1 MLTDVDRVTHLEH
14 EFSGSSCLK
23 CTPSC
28 STVRAA
34 ELLWSELVFW
44 DLAVR
49 STWLYSPFKTPFVK
63 RIPKETTRKCKG
75 IVWCCSEMFRVFDC
89 LHWSSLSSNP
99 RCFSN
104 LFKAFFVGWNE
115 VVTWAQKVAR
125 SWWQL
130 MLSFPS
136 LWRAPWS
143 QGHYFMLLQCY
154 CNDMQWQIKHHK
166 ALPLILS
173 TLSFH
178 KSIQQTNLITVL
190 SCKSMQILYRVS
202 RNATVWCKED
212 NTSTVVL
219 FNTIV
224 M

>member
-44 DLAVR
+44 DLATSLFAVHGCTLLL
-49 STWLYSPFKTPFVK
+49 SPFVK

-75 IVWCCSEMFRVFDC
+75 IVWRCSEMFRVFEC

-99 RCFSN
+99 RCFYV
-104 LFKAFFVGWNE
+104 LFKSFQPAFFAGWNE

-125 SWWQL
+125 SWQL
-130 MLSFPS
+130 LSFPS
-136 LWRAPWS
+136 LWRAPWRS
-143 QGHYFMLLQCY
+143 LKPG
-154 CNDMQWQIKHHK
+154 
-166 ALPLILS
+166 AL
-173 TLSFH
+173 FH
-178 KSIQQTNLITVL
+178 VAMT
-190 SCKSMQILYRVS
+190 
-202 RNATVWCKED
+202 
-212 NTSTVVL
+212 
-219 FNTIV
+219 
-224 M
+224 